1 MKVGL
6 KLDEQFVV
14 VKHNINKVL
23 SFDNEFHISL
33 MNGDTFLITREC
45 LSQEFLID
53 TPLMILQLAENE
65 YHRVQRELTE
75 YLGIEIKDLV

>member
-1 MKVGL
+1 MKIGL

-23 SFDNEFHISL
+23 SFDNEFQISL
-33 MNGDTFLITREC
+33 MNGDMFLITREC
-45 LSQEFLID
+45 YPSDIISDSPQ
-53 TPLMILQLAENE
+53 MILQLAENE

>member
-1 MKVGL
+1 M
-6 KLDEQFVV
+6 

-23 SFDNEFHISL
+23 SCDNEFQISL
-33 MNGDTFLITREC
+33 MNGEKFLITRKCYSEDI
-45 LSQEFLID
+45 LKDSPE
-53 TPLMILQLAENE
+53 MILQLAENE